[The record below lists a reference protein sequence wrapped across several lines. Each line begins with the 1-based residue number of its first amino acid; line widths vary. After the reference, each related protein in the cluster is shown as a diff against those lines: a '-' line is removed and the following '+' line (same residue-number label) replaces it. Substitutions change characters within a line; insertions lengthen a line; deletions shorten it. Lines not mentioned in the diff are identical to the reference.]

1 MNCDWGAV
9 QNPNMYLFSVVT
21 MWACVEMVQMTVV

>member
-1 MNCDWGAV
+1 MDRDWGTI
-9 QNPNMYLFSVVT
+9 QNPNIYLFSVVT